1 MQVLYEV
8 HYEDISGWKYQFIK
22 LTVKQA
28 AEIAMRL
35 EKDARTVNVRVIVE
49 EYV

>member
-1 MQVLYEV
+1 MLFEV
-8 HYEDISGWKYQFIK
+8 HYKDISGWKYKYVK

-35 EKDARTVNVRVIVE
+35 EKDARTVNVRVIQE

>member
-35 EKDARTVNVRVIVE
+35 EKDARAVNVRIQE